1 MSGVTGGTG
10 DTGPGWLLMRQD
22 DNGNRVEM
30 ARFDVRAE
38 GEAAAA
44 EFEARG
50 HKQLYWVAPAAQAVL
65 PARVVVGAALF
76 DAEGGRVLAAR
87 RSAPEALAGRWEF
100 PGGKVEPGE
109 SVPAAL
115 ERELR
120 EELGVAARAVERLP
134 GAWEVRPGLE
144 LQIWTA
150 ELVSGEP
157 RPLQD
162 HDELRWLDATTLDSV
177 DWLPQ
182 DRFALPHVAERL

>member
-1 MSGVTGGTG
+1 MSA
-10 DTGPGWLLMRQD
+10 GWILMRQD

-30 ARFDVRAE
+30 ARFAVRAE
-38 GEAAAA
+38 AEAAAE

-50 HKQLYWVAPAAQAVL
+50 HKQMYWVAPAV
-65 PARVVVGAALF
+65 RVVVGAALF
-76 DAEGGRVLAAR
+76 DASGHRVLAAR

-109 SVPAAL
+109 TVAAAL

-120 EELGVAARAVERLP
+120 EELGVAARAGERLP
-134 GAWEVRPGLE
+134 GSCEVRPGLE

-150 ELVSGEP
+150 SLLAGEP
-157 RPLQD
+157 QPLED
-162 HDELRWLDATTLDSV
+162 HDAVRWLDAATLHSV

-182 DRFALPHVAERL
+182 DRFALAHVAELLSSGEVAAR

>member
-1 MSGVTGGTG
+1 MSGAGGS
-10 DTGPGWLLMRQD
+10 WVLMRQD

-30 ARFDVRAE
+30 SRFAARAE
-38 GEAAAA
+38 AEAAAV

-50 HKQLYWVAPAAQAVL
+50 HKQLYWVAPAV
-65 PARVVVGAALF
+65 RVVVGAALF
-76 DAEGGRVLAAR
+76 DPSGRRVLAAR

-109 SVPAAL
+109 TVPAAL

-120 EELGVAARAVERLP
+120 EELGVTARAGERLP
-134 GAWEVRPGLE
+134 GACEVRPGLE

-150 ELVSGEP
+150 SLLEGDP
-157 RPLQD
+157 RPLED
-162 HDELRWLDATTLDSV
+162 HDEVLWLDASTLHSV

-182 DRFALPHVAERL
+182 DRFALAHVERALSRGVGPC